1 MPQTQI
7 NHTRV
12 ITAHGKKERIMERRI
27 IKDFQIGIVEGVVN
41 EIISTE
47 KVTKNI
53 FGKIAKAIGQGDSK
67 KRDWN
72 ALVRSSTI
80 THDPIGST
88 GEAVRRARQQS
99 VRR

>member
-1 MPQTQI
+1 MFSAQ
-7 NHTRV
+7 
-12 ITAHGKKERIMERRI
+12 GKKERIMERRI

-53 FGKIAKAIGQGDSK
+53 FGKIAKAIGRTDSK

-72 ALVRSSTI
+72 ALVRHSTLV
-80 THDPIGST
+80 HDPIGST
-88 GEAVRRARQQS
+88 SEAERKLRQQS